1 MPLALY
7 QLGKEMIPEREK
19 PNAKPLRITSLGR
32 RRYSDV
38 LALQERLQ
46 AERLAAYESG
56 SDAAE
61 QLLLLEHDPVYTWG
75 RRTKPEHMGA
85 GVEALRA
92 LGADTFEVGRGGE
105 VTFHGPGQIV
115 AYPIVH
121 LKNLS
126 CGRDLHRYMR
136 GLEETMIRVI
146 AHYGLKGE
154 RLDGAT
160 GVWVPRPGRDSAK
173 VGALGVRVRKWVTMH
188 GFALNVSTDLS
199 WFRQI
204 TPCGIEGRVV
214 TSLAELLG
222 EAPDFAE
229 VQDRIVEAFCEVF
242 GLARM

>member
-1 MPLALY
+1 MCIRASLTVTILGTLAY
-7 QLGKEMIPEREK
+7 
-19 PNAKPLRITSLGR
+19 A
-32 RRYSDV
+32 DAH
-38 LALQERLQ
+38 ALQERLQ

-61 QLLLLEHDPVYTWG
+61 QLLLLEHNPVYTWG

-154 RLDGAT
+154 RLDGPT
-160 GVWVPRPGRDSAK
+160 GVWASRPGRDFAQ
-173 VGALGVRVRKWVTMH
+173 VRPRGGRGAGSGPAGGDR
-188 GFALNVSTDLS
+188 
-199 WFRQI
+199 
-204 TPCGIEGRVV
+204 GRVG
-214 TSLAELLG
+214 SLRPQSPGGADIPRRPHPRRPRET
-222 EAPDFAE
+222 
-229 VQDRIVEAFCEVF
+229 R
-242 GLARM
+242 RRS